1 MSLSSLF
8 HNWSKNRILVVGDFM
23 LDTYTMGV
31 VKRVSPEAPVMVV
44 NVKKTTKLPGG
55 AGNVAL
61 NLAALGAQVSVLGRL
76 GLDSAREDLIAK
88 LKEEKVDT
96 TYLYNEKGYLTP
108 IKNRIMADHHQILR
122 VDFEEPTPIKAAL
135 EEKIVKDLPKIL
147 KGISTIAISDYA
159 KGFLSDSLL
168 AILIEEANKK
178 NIPVIIDPKGKD
190 FTKYRGA
197 FLIKPNLKEAIEA
210 SGLSESTPLD
220 EIAKELQK
228 KTQVPNLMITRSS
241 LGISLYTKEKK
252 QDFPVKVRE
261 VVDVTGAGDTVLA
274 VLTYTISSQLS
285 LDQATKLCNL
295 AAGEVIEHL
304 GCARISMKRLA
315 ELILSQHLKHKVFT
329 SDYLEVLQFILD
341 HEEFILVKVSLRG
354 GISPHFFGQLKTLRE
369 KHLKCKLV
377 AFLEEGSEQN
387 AIIELLGSLSE
398 IDFVVQEPS
407 DLEKLS
413 EKHAPRKIYYL
424 TEDKIESESS
434 LPSLISH

>member
-1 MSLSSLF
+1 MTLSSLF

-31 VKRVSPEAPVMVV
+31 VNRVSPEAPVMVV

-61 NLAALGAQVSVLGRL
+61 NLAALGAKVTVLGRL
-76 GLDSAREDLIAK
+76 GSDSAREDLIAK

-96 TYLYNEKGYLTP
+96 TYLYIEKGYATP

-122 VDFEEPTPIKAAL
+122 VDFEEATPIKEAL
-135 EEKIVKDLPKIL
+135 EEKIIKDLPKIL
-147 KGISTIAISDYA
+147 KEISTIAISDYA
-159 KGFLSDSLL
+159 KGFLSDHLL
-168 AILIEEANKK
+168 SVLIGEANKK

-210 SGLSESTPLD
+210 SGLSEYTPLD
-220 EIAKELQK
+220 EIAKVLQK
-228 KTQVPNLMITRSS
+228 KTEVPNLMITRSS

-252 QDFPVKVRE
+252 QDFPAKVRE

-274 VLTYTISSQLS
+274 VLTYTISNQLS

-315 ELILSQHLKHKVFT
+315 ELILSQHLKHKLFT
-329 SDYLEVLQFILD
+329 SAYLEVLRFILD
-341 HEEFILVKVSLRG
+341 HEDFILVKFSLHG
-354 GISPHFFGQLKTLRE
+354 GIFPHFFGQLKALKQ
-369 KHLKCKLV
+369 KHPKCKVV
-377 AFLEEGSEQN
+377 AYLEEGGEHP
-387 AIIELLGSLSE
+387 AIIELLGSLTE
-398 IDFVVQEPS
+398 IDFVVQELS

-413 EKHAPRKIYYL
+413 EKHAPCKIYYL
-424 TEDKIESESS
+424 TADKIESENA
-434 LPSLISH
+434 LASHLSH